1 MKRILYPELVAI
13 LSFGRVL
20 ADAPKSRERQ
30 SAPRLPGGSFRHV
43 IDRRD

>member
-13 LSFGRVL
+13 LSFGRLL
-20 ADAPKSRERQ
+20 ADAPKSGERQ
-30 SAPRLPGGSFRHV
+30 SAPPLPSSSFRLV